1 MAVSCLNLT
10 DSCSIFLFI
19 NTSSNQH
26 KSCHSLHFIPFKKYF
41 FNDRLICCYFCLIV
55 WLVTDA
61 HAYDSQAA
69 RPDNG
74 LAAVGNFPNPSQWLA
89 GSLGDCKDA
98 RLHSRRLRY
107 LQIHSGELYLTY
119 SMAIFLAD
127 SEKKK
132 KKKKKKKKPWS
143 TSGKSHHV
151 ETVSLQ
157 RSDRDRAL
165 SLVRSFFL
173 SDMEWTVTCLGCC
186 SCVSHKMSHS

>member
-1 MAVSCLNLT
+1 M
-10 DSCSIFLFI
+10 
-19 NTSSNQH
+19 
-26 KSCHSLHFIPFKKYF
+26 
-41 FNDRLICCYFCLIV
+41 
-55 WLVTDA
+55 
-61 HAYDSQAA
+61 
-69 RPDNG
+69 
-74 LAAVGNFPNPSQWLA
+74 GNFPNPSRWLA
-89 GSLGDCKDA
+89 GSLGECKDA

-127 SEKKK
+127 SKK

-165 SLVRSFFL
+165 SLVRSVFL
-173 SDMEWTVTCLGCC
+173 SDAEWTVTCSGCC
-186 SCVSHKMSHS
+186 LCVSQKISHSKCWMISKLDLPKCTVYSWLCLARFLKCLSAFIHTEKHTCVCSYTDKNSIHTHIH